1 MKSYLVV
8 CVEAENYT
16 ERNHARKRAE
26 MAKEVIETGQKPV
39 FLKKA
44 Q

>member
-26 MAKEVIETGQKPV
+26 MGEDRSIE
-39 FLKKA
+39 
-44 Q
+44 